1 MRVRF
6 PYRAPTNDGHPSPL
20 EQKGKAPYFMT
31 PTIISTQ
38 HVDDIQA
45 APEIIEVARKVLEET
60 DINVYVNPPRG
71 ARRETYIYL
80 EKDGCVGDLEY
91 ADYVPFGYSGH
102 FHITPSRTYGSSI
115 GVDVDGVDEDGRTYD
130 PDVALEMCKA
140 CLLYTSPSPR
150 DVEESR
156 MPSSA

>member
-1 MRVRF
+1 
-6 PYRAPTNDGHPSPL
+6 
-20 EQKGKAPYFMT
+20 MT

-140 CLLYTSPSPR
+140 AVESEMPNLVDGKLLPNSGWHNDFPR
-150 DVEESR
+150 EVIEVTL
-156 MPSSA
+156 